1 MLVSR
6 GMPVS
11 RAFVQAV
18 VASME
23 RCALYLFRHL
33 KLETANQLA
42 LALHDVRH
50 ELKLPSPR
58 LPILDCRDW
67 PQDQIAG
74 KCLEPLLSRFS
85 DMERES

>member
-1 MLVSR
+1 
-6 GMPVS
+6 MPAS

-23 RCALYLFRHL
+23 RCALYLFKHL

-42 LALHDVRH
+42 AALHAVRH
-50 ELKLPSPR
+50 EFKLPGPR

-67 PQDQIAG
+67 PQDSAAG

-85 DMERES
+85 ELEREP